1 MGQFTLEAEMREISL
16 TSFEHF
22 ISVVGA
28 YDSEYVV
35 YRGVKHKDYDLR
47 PRVGRIVL
55 SDDKKLLQEE
65 KRLLRWFRDRS
76 VPYVNISTTNW
87 EDWDWLVLA
96 QHHGLPTRLLDWT
109 RNPLVAAYFAVEKEH
124 LPHELS
130 NHSED
135 SAVYVIKRKDIEV
148 ISNAYFDS
156 DPDYRTDIFQW
167 QEVKK
172 IVPSHIDTRIIAQVG
187 IFTAHPDPTS
197 PNPFGDEDVEKL
209 VIPNAQRRDWKKT
222 LHLLGINRAS
232 LFPDLDNLTSHL
244 TWLRTDSHS

>member
-1 MGQFTLEAEMREISL
+1 MREIPVK
-16 TSFEHF
+16 SFEDF
-22 ISVVGA
+22 ISVVRT
-28 YDSEYVV
+28 YDGEYSV

-65 KRLLRWFRDRS
+65 KRLLSWFRDRS
-76 VPYVNISTTNW
+76 VPYVNLDTINW
-87 EDWDWLVLA
+87 EDWDWVALA

-135 SAVYVIKRKDIEV
+135 SAVYVIKRKDIKV
-148 ISNAYFDS
+148 ISNKYFID
-156 DPDYRTDIFQW
+156 DIRHIGDIFDW
-167 QEVKK
+167 REVVK
-172 IVPSHIDTRIIAQVG
+172 IVPGHIDARIIAQVG
-187 IFTAHPDPTS
+187 IFTAHPDPTD

-222 LHLLGINRAS
+222 LNLLGVNRSS
-232 LFPDLDNLTSHL
+232 LFPDLDNLASHL
-244 TWLRTDSHS
+244 TWLRTNSHS

>member
-1 MGQFTLEAEMREISL
+1 MSEIL
-16 TSFEHF
+16 LASFEDF
-22 ISVVGA
+22 TSAVRD
-28 YDSEYVV
+28 YDGEYAV

-55 SDDKKLLQEE
+55 SDDKKLIEEE

-76 VPYVNISTTNW
+76 VPYVNISTNDW
-87 EDWDWLVLA
+87 ETWDWLVLA

-156 DPDYRTDIFQW
+156 DIDSRPDIFNW
-167 QEVKK
+167 QKVKK
-172 IVPSHIDTRIIAQVG
+172 SFRHI
-187 IFTAHPDPTS
+187 
-197 PNPFGDEDVEKL
+197 
-209 VIPNAQRRDWKKT
+209 
-222 LHLLGINRAS
+222 
-232 LFPDLDNLTSHL
+232 
-244 TWLRTDSHS
+244 